1 MTTLFTA
8 MPRRRFVTGLGL
20 GLGLAASGLPTRL
33 FAQPQELRGNQFDLH
48 VGETTVNFTGRER
61 RAITING
68 QLPAPILRWKE
79 GERVTLR
86 VTNHLATDTSI
97 HWHGLILP
105 FQMDGVP
112 GLSFAGI
119 KPGETFTY
127 SFDVKQSGTYWYHS
141 HSGFQEQQG
150 MYGAII
156 IDPADADPISADRDH
171 VVVLSDWSDNAPED
185 IFATLKKVSH
195 YYNMNERTLFD
206 VLRDIREKGVR
217 QTFQDRKMWNLM
229 RMSDSDLS
237 DVTGYTYSFLMNG
250 HTPDANW
257 HAPYRKGERVRLRF
271 INASAMTFFDVRI
284 PGLKLTAVAADGQPI
299 HPVTMD
305 EFRLGV
311 AETLDVI
318 VTPEDD
324 NAYSIFC
331 QTIDRSGF
339 AAGTLSSAAGVVATR
354 PPLDPVPVLGHREMG
369 MGHGGG
375 DHEGM
380 DHGDMDHGDTKHG
393 DMNHAEMDH
402 AAMQHDTTSPDLAE
416 RDNITDHLPSEHGPG
431 VDMRAEMPQRM
442 LDDPGIGLRNNG
454 RKVLTYADMRSL
466 HQPDSPHAERDITLH
481 LTGNMSRYMWSF
493 NGIKFADAQPLHL
506 RYGERLRINLVND
519 TMMHPPIHLHGMWS
533 DVELGDGQLLR
544 KHTVSVKPGEMLS
557 YLVRADALGRWAF
570 HCHLLYHMEAGMFR
584 EVRVSQEGR

>member
-1 MTTLFTA
+1 MTGAKEFIGQDEAWREWCAAVNSGRMHHAWLLSG
-8 MPRRRFVTGLGL
+8 PKGLGKRAFAR
-20 GLGLAASGLPTRL
+20 AAAAELVRLP
-33 FAQPQELRGNQFDLH
+33 
-48 VGETTVNFTGRER
+48 GE
-61 RAITING
+61 
-68 QLPAPILRWKE
+68 PAPSPINHPDIIVLDHAPKE
-79 GERVTLR
+79 DKEAAKRAEGKAYETKRNVTVDQIRTMQQRLTTRPTLGEKR
-86 VTNHLATDTSI
+86 
-97 HWHGLILP
+97 
-105 FQMDGVP
+105 
-112 GLSFAGI
+112 
-119 KPGETFTY
+119 
-127 SFDVKQSGTYWYHS
+127 
-141 HSGFQEQQG
+141 
-150 MYGAII
+150 AII
-156 IDPADADPISADRDH
+156 IDPADAEPVSADRDH

-206 VLRDIREKGVR
+206 LLRDIREKGVR

-305 EFRLGV
+305 EFRLSV

-331 QTIDRSGF
+331 QAIDRSGF

-354 PPLDPVPVLGHREMG
+354 PSLDPVPVLGHREMG
-369 MGHGGG
+369 MGHGGHG
-375 DHEGM
+375 DSGHDGM
-380 DHGDMDHGDTKHG
+380 DHDAMNHGEMDHGSMNHDA
-393 DMNHAEMDH
+393 MNHAEMNHSTMDH
-402 AAMQHDTTSPDLAE
+402 ASMDHGQMNHAGMQHGNGAANPDLAV
-416 RDNITDHLPSEHGPG
+416 RNNVTDHLASEYGPG

-466 HQPDSPHAERDITLH
+466 HQPDTPHAERDITLH

-506 RYGERLRINLVND
+506 RYGERVRINLVND
-519 TMMHPPIHLHGMWS
+519 TMMHHPIHLHGMWS
-533 DVELGDGQLLR
+533 DIELGDGQLLR

-584 EVRVSQEGR
+584 EVRVSKEGR